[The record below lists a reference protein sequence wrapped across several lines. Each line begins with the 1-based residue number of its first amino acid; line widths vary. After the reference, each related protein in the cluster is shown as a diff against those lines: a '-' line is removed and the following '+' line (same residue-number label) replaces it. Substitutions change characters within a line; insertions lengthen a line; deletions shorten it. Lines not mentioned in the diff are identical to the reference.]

1 MSMVGLLRDIT
12 NELTDSGIEVNKI
25 DLLGNVIQI
34 EGVITIENSEKD
46 DTKVYDYKLTT
57 GNSIERL
64 VWRVD
69 AVEIIIRELK
79 KVKNF
84 KSGSFVSKHGV
95 KYMLIPHNSLLNNF
109 YLLNMETHEVED
121 VFYTQSELY
130 SEFNLVK
137 EDN

>member
-1 MSMVGLLRDIT
+1 MSMVGLLKDIT

-95 KYMLIPHNSLLNNF
+95 KYMLIPHNFLLNNF

-137 EDN
+137 EGN

>member
-1 MSMVGLLRDIT
+1 MKMIRLLNDIT

>member
-34 EGVITIENSEKD
+34 EGVITIENLEKD
-46 DTKVYDYKLTT
+46 DTKGYDYKLAT
-57 GNSIERL
+57 GDSIEHL

-130 SEFNLVK
+130 REFNLVK
-137 EDN
+137 EGN

>member
-1 MSMVGLLRDIT
+1 MSMVGLLKDIT

>member
-12 NELTDSGIEVNKI
+12 NELTDSYTDVNKI
-25 DLLGNVIQI
+25 ELLGNVIQI
-34 EGVITIENSEKD
+34 EGVITIENLEKD
-46 DTKVYDYKLTT
+46 DTKTYDYKLTT
-57 GNSIERL
+57 GNSIEHL

-79 KVKNF
+79 KIKSF
-84 KSGSFVSKHGV
+84 KSGSFVSKHGT
-95 KYMLIPHNSLLNNF
+95 KYMLVPHNSLLNNF